1 MSSRKLQPETQGYYH
16 TKNSQEKKRKYQGT
30 DSIKGEQHTWT
41 MNQVSH
47 VISLGTLQH
56 QSRKKKIITE
66 KDKKNQIIM
75 LM

>member
-47 VISLGTLQH
+47 VISLGTLQ